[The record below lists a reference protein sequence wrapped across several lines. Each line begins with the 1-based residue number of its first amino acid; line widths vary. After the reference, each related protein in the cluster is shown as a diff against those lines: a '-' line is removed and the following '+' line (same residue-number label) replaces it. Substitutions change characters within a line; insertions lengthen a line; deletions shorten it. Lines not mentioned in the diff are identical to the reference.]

1 MHSRKGTHTSTGY
14 QHFNFQ
20 TRFKYSKYAAALT
33 EKKNKKILRMK
44 QWLEGNG
51 GAYVPQLN
59 LDTSVHKQQQ
69 MQKAD
74 P

>member
-1 MHSRKGTHTSTGY
+1 
-14 QHFNFQ
+14 
-20 TRFKYSKYAAALT
+20 
-33 EKKNKKILRMK
+33 MK
-44 QWLEGNG
+44 QRLEGNG
-51 GAYVPQLN
+51 GAYYVPQLN